1 MVVSDPSDCDKLTE
15 LNTSLNKSTAIVE
28 SQDSSKAKS
37 HLESTPKRKSI
48 LKVRGSFSDDHK
60 MDLDLD
66 LSDHEQASVG
76 SGDNFLSNS
85 AEFYQSLEDFVA
97 QERLIPCEGEAS
109 FCCQDIEEDDELFLI
124 DIPRHLNPHDL
135 LGVTLDTERSK
146 KKLKI
151 SDQKY
156 TWVPDEES
164 RDITCIFPT
173 REDKKPFRALSVK
186 ALGKICISKAKIAD
200 KLEEEMDEEENCQEE
215 KKVLFP
221 QGLKARN
228 PLSGEPAKVKK
239 GKKVKV
245 KKEKNS
251 SDED

>member
-28 SQDSSKAKS
+28 SQDSSKRKS

-48 LKVRGSFSDDHK
+48 LKVRASFSDDHK
-60 MDLDLD
+60 MEMDLPDL
-66 LSDHEQASVG
+66 QPGSVG

-85 AEFYQSLEDFVA
+85 AEFYQSLEEFVA
-97 QERLIPCEGEAS
+97 QERLITCEGEAS

-135 LGVTLDTERSK
+135 LGVTLDTERTK

-151 SDQKY
+151 SHQKY
-156 TWVPDEES
+156 TWIPDEES

-186 ALGKICISKAKIAD
+186 ALGKICINKAKIA
-200 KLEEEMDEEENCQEE
+200 KPEEDMDEQDDCKGE
-215 KKVLFP
+215 KKVFFP
-221 QGLKARN
+221 QGLKIRN
-228 PLSGEPAKVKK
+228 PLSGEPVKVKK
-239 GKKVKV
+239 GKKIKV
-245 KKEKNS
+245 KEEKNS